1 MDKRGREYHHFPSK
15 LFCRTVPKLSYG
27 NPLAFHYFRI
37 SQTIR
42 GKRGGGGITIFRR
55 KCFVTV
61 PKNYRET
68 LLSFRMFRVLKNFVP
83 KR

>member
-42 GKRGGGGITIFRR
+42 GKRGGGGGELRSSVENVSSQCRKITERPFCLSE
-55 KCFVTV
+55 CFG
-61 PKNYRET
+61 Y
-68 LLSFRMFRVLKNFVP
+68 
-83 KR
+83 